1 MFVVGQ
7 AVVDSPVWK
16 KGGGGKFKKKKKLE
30 DELDIFSIYTIEPSH

>member
-16 KGGGGKFKKKKKLE
+16 KGGGKFKKKKLE
-30 DELDIFSIYTIEPSH
+30 DELDIFSHLHH

>member
-16 KGGGGKFKKKKKLE
+16 KGGGKVKKKLE